1 MPRQPPWQYVNYCLR
16 RLPCLSANILAL
28 APIPRIPSRLSEG
41 TYTVRVSLKGNYS
54 GTLSFA
60 LEVTKADEPV
70 DPDESVDPDE
80 PVDPDKPVD
89 PDEPVDPETPAEPSE
104 PSGFPGWAIAVIV
117 CGSLLAIAAVIAIV
131 VVAKKK
137 GKKGDAEGR

>member
-1 MPRQPPWQYVNYCLR
+1 MLCRGGTSGGLTYDGKEKTIEISP
-16 RLPCLSANILAL
+16 SNILPADGGVT
-28 APIPRIPSRLSEG
+28 AS
-41 TYTVRVSLKGNYS
+41 YTVREGGSILNADEYTIDFEITGDDLGN
-54 GTLSFA
+54 SFT
-60 LEVTKADEPV
+60 LEVTEADEPV
-70 DPDESVDPDE
+70 DPDEPT
-80 PVDPDKPVD
+80 D

-117 CGSLLAIAAVIAIV
+117 CGSLLVIAAVIAIG